1 MLIPL
6 LANRAMLSADK
17 VSMVT
22 MVCWSLPD
30 TAPVT
35 TFVPA
40 VGEPASVETG
50 VPPGVVTN
58 FLFKWVLMCL
68 ERWSLRMK
76 RLGHSGQTNRFSPE
90 KEGKN
95 KVK

>member
-22 MVCWSLPD
+22 MVCCSLAD
-30 TAPVT
+30 TAPVS

-40 VGEPASVETG
+40 AGEAASVE
-50 VPPGVVTN
+50 PVVLPVVVAAAAA
-58 FLFKWVLMCL
+58 FLFMWVLMCL
-68 ERWSLRMK
+68 ER
-76 RLGHSGQTNRFSPE
+76 
-90 KEGKN
+90 
-95 KVK
+95 

>member
-22 MVCWSLPD
+22 MVCWSLLD
-30 TAPVT
+30 IAPAS
-35 TFVPA
+35 TFTPA
-40 VGEPASVETG
+40 GGEAASVEP
-50 VPPGVVTN
+50 VLLPVEVDAV

-68 ERWSLRMK
+68 ER
-76 RLGHSGQTNRFSPE
+76 
-90 KEGKN
+90 
-95 KVK
+95 

>member
-22 MVCWSLPD
+22 MVCWSPD
-30 TAPVT
+30 DTVPVM
-35 TFVPA
+35 TFVP
-40 VGEPASVETG
+40 VGDAGSVETVLLLVG
-50 VPPGVVTN
+50 TA

-68 ERWSLRMK
+68 ER
-76 RLGHSGQTNRFSPE
+76 
-90 KEGKN
+90 
-95 KVK
+95 

>member
-22 MVCWSLPD
+22 MVCWSLAD
-30 TAPVT
+30 TTPGS
-35 TFVPA
+35 TFVPPA
-40 VGEPASVETG
+40 GEAASVE
-50 VPPGVVTN
+50 PVVLPVAAATT

-68 ERWSLRMK
+68 ER
-76 RLGHSGQTNRFSPE
+76 
-90 KEGKN
+90 
-95 KVK
+95 

>member
-22 MVCWSLPD
+22 MVCWSLAD
-30 TAPVT
+30 TAPVP

-40 VGEPASVETG
+40 VGEAASVET
-50 VPPGVVTN
+50 VVLVVAATA

-68 ERWSLRMK
+68 ER
-76 RLGHSGQTNRFSPE
+76 
-90 KEGKN
+90 
-95 KVK
+95 

>member
-22 MVCWSLPD
+22 MVCWSLAD
-30 TAPVT
+30 TAPDS
-35 TFVPA
+35 TFVPDA
-40 VGEPASVETG
+40 GEPASVEPVVLLV
-50 VPPGVVTN
+50 VPPIA

-68 ERWSLRMK
+68 ER
-76 RLGHSGQTNRFSPE
+76 
-90 KEGKN
+90 
-95 KVK
+95 